1 MSHSL
6 HGRREIITNVK
17 EITPDNVV
25 DVLKKALTVHNANA
39 AEIHYLYDY
48 YKGIHPILERTK
60 EVRPEINNRIVENRA
75 AEIVNFKTGYLM
87 REPVQY
93 ISKDDNPNSEKIN
106 RLNYFMFAEEKVS
119 KDRELA
125 DDMHICG
132 TSFRMILPG
141 MPEETDDSPFEIGTL
156 NPEFTFVIY
165 SNGARKKPVIG
176 VTYIKDDTGNK
187 HYSCYTNDMYYEILN
202 YEIVESQPH
211 VLVDIPIIEYPLNLA
226 RLGAFEC
233 VLDLL
238 EAIEQVDSNREDA
251 IEEFVQCLLLLHNVS
266 LDVDKVKALRDLG
279 AIEYAD
285 RTETMKGEIK
295 YLTSELNQT
304 QTQTLV
310 DYMYQTVLEIC
321 GMPSQGDGNSSDSS
335 NNGAVIFKNGWYSA
349 ETMAINTESMFKK
362 SERKFLKIALN
373 ICKVLSGLD
382 LKPSDVEIKFTRR
395 NYENAQAKS
404 QVLITMLSCGKIHPK
419 LAFEYCGLFT
429 DPDAAYKMSEQ
440 YIKEQEEKAKN
451 EVFRTAAGNSE
462 EDTGSPQQDGNSPSE
477 SRGEQTNRSGDKEN

>member
-1 MSHSL
+1 MQL
-6 HGRREIITNVK
+6 HGRREIVTNIK
-17 EITPDNVV
+17 EITPNNVV
-25 DVLKKALTVHNANA
+25 DVLKKALAPHTENSN
-39 AEIHYLYDY
+39 EIHYLYNY
-48 YKGIHPILERTK
+48 YRGIHPILNRIK
-60 EVRPEINNRIVENRA
+60 EVRPEINNKIVENRA

-93 ISKDDNPNSEKIN
+93 ISKDENPNSDKIN
-106 RLNYFMFAEEKVS
+106 RLNYFVFAEEKVS

-132 TSFRMILPG
+132 TSFRMILPDT
-141 MPEETDDSPFEIGTL
+141 PEDTDEAPFEINTL
-156 NPEFTFVIY
+156 NPERTFVVY
-165 SNGARKKPVIG
+165 SNDSYKRPVLG
-176 VTYIKDDTGNK
+176 VTYIKDDNGIE
-187 HYSCYTNDMYYEILN
+187 HYSCYTKDMYYEIVN
-202 YEIVESQPH
+202 YKVVLSQPH
-211 VLVDIPIIEYPLNLA
+211 VLGDIPIIEYPLNLA
-226 RLGAFEC
+226 RMGAFEC
-233 VLDLL
+233 VIDLL
-238 EAIEQVDSNREDA
+238 EAIEKVDSNREDA

-266 LDVDKVKALRDLG
+266 LEVDKVKALRDLG

-349 ETMAINTESMFKK
+349 ETMAINTEIMFKK
-362 SERKFLKIALN
+362 SERRFLKLALN
-373 ICKVLSGLD
+373 ICRYLSDLD

-395 NYENAQAKS
+395 NYENIQVKS
-404 QVLITMLSCGKIHPK
+404 QVLITMLSCDKIHPK

-440 YIKEQEEKAKN
+440 YIKEQEEKAKD
-451 EVFRTAAGNSE
+451 EVLRTAAGNTE
-462 EDTGSPQQDGNSPSE
+462 EDTGSPQQNGNSPSE
-477 SRGEQTNRSGDKEN
+477 SGREQTSGSVNKEN

>member
-1 MSHSL
+1 MRL
-6 HGRREIITNVK
+6 HGRREIVTNIK
-17 EITPDNVV
+17 EITPNNVV
-25 DVLKKALTVHNANA
+25 DVLKKALVPHTANSN
-39 AEIHYLYDY
+39 EIHYLYNY
-48 YKGIHPILERTK
+48 YRGIHPILNRTK
-60 EVRPEINNRIVENRA
+60 EVRPEINNKIVENRA

-93 ISKDDNPNSEKIN
+93 ISKDENPNSDKIN
-106 RLNYFMFAEEKVS
+106 RLNYFVFAEEKVS

-132 TSFRMILPG
+132 TSFRMILPDT
-141 MPEETDDSPFEIGTL
+141 PEDTDESPFEINTL
-156 NPEFTFVIY
+156 NPERTFVVY
-165 SNGARKKPVIG
+165 SNDSYKKPVLG
-176 VTYIKDDTGNK
+176 VTYIKDDNGVK
-187 HYSCYTNDMYYEILN
+187 HYSCYTKDMYYELVN
-202 YEIVESQPH
+202 YEIVSAQPH
-211 VLVDIPIIEYPLNLA
+211 VLGDIPIIEYPLNLA
-226 RLGAFEC
+226 RMGAFEC
-233 VLDLL
+233 VIDLL
-238 EAIEQVDSNREDA
+238 EAIEKVDSNREDA

-266 LDVDKVKALRDLG
+266 LEVDKVKALRDLG

-349 ETMAINTESMFKK
+349 ETMAINTEIMFKK
-362 SERKFLKIALN
+362 SERRFLKLVLN
-373 ICKVLSGLD
+373 ICRYLSDLD

-395 NYENAQAKS
+395 NYENIQVKS

-451 EVFRTAAGNSE
+451 EVLRTVAGDTE
-462 EDTGSPQQDGNSPSE
+462 EDTGSPQQNGNSPSE
-477 SRGEQTNRSGDKEN
+477 SRGEQTSGSVNKEN